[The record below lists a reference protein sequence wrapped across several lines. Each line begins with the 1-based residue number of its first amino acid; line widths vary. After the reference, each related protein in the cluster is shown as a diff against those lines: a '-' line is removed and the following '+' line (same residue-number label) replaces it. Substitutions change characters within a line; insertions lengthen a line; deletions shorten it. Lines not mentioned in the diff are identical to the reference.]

1 MDIKQIILVFFRTIL
16 KIVIAGCLVFAIYKI
31 ALWSYDFGFKVFQDK
46 AMMQEPGIDVTVTL
60 EPDSSPMEIGE
71 ILERQGLIEDAK
83 VFYAQEFLSE
93 NKGKL
98 KAGVYVLNTSMR
110 AREMMAMMA
119 ADSAEEEQAALDE
132 NQAGETSQ
140 NSVSG
145 NSVVSMNELGNED

>member
-1 MDIKQIILVFFRTIL
+1 M
-16 KIVIAGCLVFAIYKI
+16 
-31 ALWSYDFGFKVFQDK
+31 
-46 AMMQEPGIDVTVTL
+46 
-60 EPDSSPMEIGE
+60 
-71 ILERQGLIEDAK
+71 IEDAK

-145 NSVVSMNELGNED
+145 NSVVSMNDLGNED